1 MRLTSHAAVALS
13 LLCLSALANGQI
25 VLNEIHYHPPSENQA
40 EEFIELHNAGQVA
53 ISLEGWTLSDG
64 IDFLFPAG
72 QTIPPGGHLVVAK
85 SLVGFQTAF
94 PAFTGAVLGD
104 FERNLGNSGDRIVL
118 KNTVGETVDE
128 VEYGDEAPW
137 PEGPDGAGASL
148 ELINPL
154 LDNTLSEA
162 WRASNGPPTPGARNS
177 VYQGNPP
184 PIVTAVRHDPPV
196 PKPSEPIRV
205 TARCND
211 ARPLNQVRLFYRV
224 APPASVPPAEAP
236 LFIETPMADDGLQGD
251 GDAGDEVFGGVI
263 PFHPEGTLIEFYVQ
277 ARDSSGQATRFPPA
291 APQQNALVRVD
302 SSAPAENTPTFFIL
316 MAPRD
321 LDALRTRGVFV
332 NDLLNCT
339 LIAED
344 EVFHAKG
351 IRYRGSSSRVVGA
364 RKSYRIELGGE
375 TLEGRREL
383 NLNGNDA
390 VIQAAAWDLFAGFG
404 ISDPLRRV
412 VNLKLN
418 GESLPNYFQIE
429 SIDSPYLGDYFEG
442 DRNGNLYRGVESADL
457 QHLGPLP
464 DPYRIPYEK
473 KNNRGADD
481 YSDVI
486 DLTRIF
492 SLPSQEEFDEEIAS
506 RIDVRQWLRFFAMHS
521 VLANTERGIQLDQG
535 DDYFL
540 YRREVDG
547 RFILL
552 PWDLDGA
559 FGPILEPLFRQSL
572 PAITRLIRNP
582 KFVRF
587 YYEGIE
593 EILQGVLSPESISTQ
608 VESYRGVFTDAE
620 LAGLEFFSEARRE
633 FLLRQY
639 PRELTVDFRDER
651 IPDLASCPRPVLSEE
666 TLSMTGTGHA
676 SHTVSVLVNGVETTW
691 DAMAGTW
698 EHDHPLDL
706 GENAILIQSI
716 GAEGEVLEEIEFS
729 VFRARDLTIV
739 EGPVGGDINLR
750 EEDSPFRIISH
761 LLVPATA
768 TLTIE
773 PGCVLFLDP
782 GVGVRVDGRLIARGE
797 EEAPIHFRPA
807 GCFQWGGIALQS
819 KRNVLTHCRFDRASF
834 TEIEGAPVP
843 MAITLNGG
851 GAVVEDCSFLDCVR
865 TFNVNGGG
873 DLVLR
878 RTTLSNCELGLFAV
892 NSDFVVEDC
901 TFEETRNGYDV
912 IQAIGR
918 GKRAAVI
925 QGCRFVNGPRDAIDL
940 TGVRALIARN
950 EIRGFDQGSGVRGRG
965 IQEIRMVR
973 NLAVDCG
980 RGISLDPEVPV
991 RIEHQTL
998 TRNGIAVDL
1007 TGEGAGGGP
1016 STGRIE
1022 GSIVWGNETA
1032 VKLSEGSTVQIEFCN
1047 VEGGTPEGSGN
1058 LSVNPLFAAPAEDD
1072 FRLRAN
1078 SPLLR
1083 KARNSF
1089 DMGAYQQT
1097 TGQTAGLQVR

>member
-1 MRLTSHAAVALS
+1 MRLISHAAVALS
-13 LLCLSALANGQI
+13 LLCLPVLANAQI

-40 EEFIELHNAGQVA
+40 EEFIELHNAGQVTVP
-53 ISLEGWTLSDG
+53 LEGWTLSDG

-72 QTIPPGGHLVVAK
+72 QTIPAGGYLVIAK
-85 SLVGFQTAF
+85 SVVGFQTAF
-94 PAFTGAVLGD
+94 PAFTGAVLGN

-118 KNTVGETVDE
+118 KNIAGETVDA

-137 PEGPDGAGASL
+137 PEGSDGSGASL

-162 WRASNGPPTPGARNS
+162 WRASNGAPTPGARNS

-184 PIVTAVRHDPPV
+184 PIVIAVRHHPPV
-196 PKPSEPIRV
+196 PKPSDPVRV

-236 LFIETPMADDGLQGD
+236 PFIEIPMADDGLQGD
-251 GDAGDEVFGGVI
+251 GAAEDEVFGGVI
-263 PFHPEGTLIEFYVQ
+263 PPHQQGTLLEFYVQ
-277 ARDSSGQATRFPPA
+277 ARDSSGQTTRFPTA
-291 APQQNALVRVD
+291 APERNALVRVD
-302 SSAPAENTPTFFIL
+302 SSLPPENAPTFFIL

-321 LDALRTRGVFV
+321 LETLRTRGVFN

-339 LIAED
+339 LIAQG

-390 VIQAAAWDLFAGFG
+390 AIQAAAWDLFAGFA

-418 GESLPNYFQIE
+418 GESLPNYFQVE
-429 SIDSPYLGDYFEG
+429 SIDSPFLGDFFEG

-540 YRREVDG
+540 YRREADD

-582 KFVRF
+582 KFVRY

-593 EILQGVLSPESISTQ
+593 EILQGVLSPEAISTL

-633 FLLRQY
+633 FLLKQY
-639 PRELTVDFRDER
+639 PRELTVDFRDGR
-651 IPDLASCPRPVLSEE
+651 IPDLATCPRPVLSEE

-676 SHTVSVLVNGVETTW
+676 AHTVTVRVNGTEASWNPMT
-691 DAMAGTW
+691 GTW
-698 EHDHPLDL
+698 EHDHPLEL
-706 GENAILIQSI
+706 GENPILIQSI
-716 GAEGEVLEEIEFS
+716 SPVDEVLEEIAFT
-729 VFRARDLTIV
+729 VFRVRDLSILD
-739 EGPVGGDINLR
+739 GPVSGDATLR
-750 EEDSPFRIISH
+750 AEDSPFRVISP
-761 LLVPATA
+761 LIVPATA

-782 GVGVRVDGRLIARGE
+782 GVGVRVDGKLIARGD
-797 EEAPIHFRPA
+797 EEAPVHFRPA

-819 KRNVLTHCRFDRASF
+819 KGNVLTHCRFDRASF
-834 TEIEGAPVP
+834 TEIEGIPVP
-843 MAITLNGG
+843 MALTLNGG
-851 GAVVEDCSFLDCVR
+851 GAVVEDCYFLDCVR
-865 TFNVNGGG
+865 IFNVNSGG

-878 RTTLSNCELGLFAV
+878 GTTLSNCELGLFAV

-901 TFEETRNGYDV
+901 TFEETRNGYDA

-950 EIRGFDQGSGVRGRG
+950 EMRGFSQGSGVRARG
-965 IQEIRMVR
+965 TQEIRLVR
-973 NLAVDCG
+973 NLMVDCG

-1007 TGEGAGGGP
+1007 TGEGAGGGA

-1022 GSIVWGNETA
+1022 GTILWGNQASVEG
-1032 VKLSEGSTVQIEFCN
+1032 SEESTVQIEFSN
-1047 VEGGTPEGSGN
+1047 IEGGTPEGLGN
-1058 LSVNPLFAAPAEDD
+1058 LSVNPLFAAPDDDD

-1083 KARNSF
+1083 KARNGF

-1097 TGQTAGLQVR
+1097 TGQTAALQVR